1 MPNLKLNIISSGQVR
16 VEKISLLFLETLI
29 EPLRNSNVKINWYGT
44 FWDDE
49 LMIPSKLKL
58 LEEAG
63 CNFELIKPLDQE
75 LINEWSTKINP
86 MPDCDL
92 RSNISQYYCK
102 NASFERANKLIG
114 TSCKTELYMY
124 FRTDSI
130 FVVPFLRF
138 KGKREYNFKGLQFY
152 IDQIKDKTEPTLVG
166 LEPIDPNRK
175 WPTDQKI
182 LLADDIF
189 GLGNHGGMSSFL
201 SIYKNLVAFAPYSST
216 EDGKVTK
223 EKIFMPEIIT
233 HNSIVLNKVKY
244 IKIEQS
250 MPLPV
255 VDGFPLK
262 PWIAK

>member
-1 MPNLKLNIISSGQVR
+1 LESIGKGQ
-16 VEKISLLFLETLI
+16 
-29 EPLRNSNVKINWYGT
+29 
-44 FWDDE
+44 
-49 LMIPSKLKL
+49 
-58 LEEAG
+58 
-63 CNFELIKPLDQE
+63 
-75 LINEWSTKINP
+75 NEWSTKINP
-86 MPDCDL
+86 MPNCDL

-114 TSCKTELYMY
+114 STCKTEFYMY

-130 FVVPFLRF
+130 FVVPFLRL

-152 IDQIKDKTEPTLVG
+152 IDQIKDNTEPTLVG

-175 WPTDQKI
+175 LPTDQKI

-189 GLGNHGGMSSFL
+189 GLGNYGGISSFL
-201 SIYKNLVAFAPYSST
+201 TIYKNLVDFAPFSSA

-250 MPLPV
+250 MPLTI